1 MHTVSIAT
9 IRSQLEAAFAP
20 TSLEIIDESQ
30 KHAGHAGRQ
39 GLQLGDISHVRV
51 RISSTGFE
59 GKSRVEIHRA
69 INNALKPSFDAG
81 LHALAIE
88 VIA

>member
-1 MHTVSIAT
+1 MNVSIDAA
-9 IRSQLEAAFAP
+9 RRHLEEAFAP
-20 TSLEIIDESQ
+20 TLLEIIDESQ

-39 GLQLGDISHVRV
+39 GLALEDVSHLRV
-51 RISSTGFE
+51 RIASAAFT

-69 INNALKPSFDAG
+69 INAALKPSFDAG

-88 VIA
+88 VKN